1 MIELFHD
8 RKLSVKAISVLTVFR
23 LLYCIEL
30 RVTVFDAFNCPV
42 CALAE
47 GHFELEEFV
56 KLGLR
61 NDSGL
66 DELTEKSLS
75 FLNQIIRF
83 RSILEHL

>member
-8 RKLSVKAISVLTVFR
+8 GKLSVKAISVLAVFR
-23 LLYCIEL
+23 LLDRIEL
-30 RVTVFDAFNCPV
+30 RITVFNAFNCPV
-42 CALAE
+42 CALAD

-66 DELTEKSLS
+66 DELTKDSLS
-75 FLNQIIRF
+75 FFNQIIRF
-83 RSILEHL
+83 RSILEHI